1 MFCVDSGALVGAE
14 HVGDGR
20 AGVPLTDGHGDLV
33 RPVDE
38 REGEVEAAQ
47 LLLDLRSQLLFSVML
62 KSEVTTRVGRGDI
75 LVTQPT
81 NCYVESIA
89 DLFEDD

>member
-1 MFCVDSGALVGAE
+1 M
-14 HVGDGR
+14 
-20 AGVPLTDGHGDLV
+20 

-62 KSEVTTRVGRGDI
+62 KSEVTTRVGRGVI
-75 LVTQPT
+75 LITKPT